1 MSTYNAP
8 QFLTPVRAFSERLAY
23 LRESPTRK
31 IDALRERL
39 RREGRD
45 VIVLSAGQPSIPPP
59 VEVRRRLAELLQEES
74 MELYGYTPSQGIYE
88 LREAVSE
95 DLKRLGGLDVPPDQI
110 TITAGGQAAMFSTL
124 ATIIEPGDE
133 VVLMD
138 PTYFGYKPLVE
149 YFGAKIVRHRTY
161 LENDYQPDVERLKE
175 QITPKTKA
183 LILVSPDNP
192 TGRLLSPE
200 AAKALAD
207 LAVDHDIWLVTD
219 EAYKTMIYEG
229 EHVYLYK
236 LAPEHVISINT
247 FSKDPAIPG
256 WRLGYVYGPKDAVS
270 KIKLVNEEMVYCPP
284 SFAQRMVA
292 IYLKSDVRF
301 KYIKEFV
308 AAYRARRDIVID
320 ALRRYV
326 PDGRFKVPQGSMFV
340 FVDLSKYIADGEAF
354 AQKLLEEYSVALV
367 PGSYFSDVYKAAVR
381 ISFVAERPERLV
393 EGVRRIGEALAK

>member
-1 MSTYNAP
+1 MRT
-8 QFLTPVRAFSERLAY
+8 LSERLVH

-39 RREGRD
+39 KREGRD

-59 VEVRRRLAELLQEES
+59 IEVRRKMAELLQIDS

-88 LREAVSE
+88 LREAISE

-110 TITAGGQAAMFSTL
+110 TVTAGGQAAMFSTL
-124 ATIIEPGDE
+124 AAIIRPGDE

-138 PTYFGYKPLVE
+138 PTYFGYKPLIE
-149 YFGAKIVRHRTY
+149 YFGGRVVRHRVY
-161 LENDYQPDVERLKE
+161 LEEGFQPRVEELKG
-175 QITPKTKA
+175 QISPRTKA
-183 LILVSPDNP
+183 VVLVSPDNP

-207 LAVDHDIWLVTD
+207 LAVDHDFWLVVD

-256 WRLGYVYGPKDAVS
+256 WRLGYVYGPKEVVDKV
-270 KIKLVNEEMVYCPP
+270 KLLNEEMVYCPP
-284 SFAQRMVA
+284 SFAQKMVA
-292 IYLKSDVRF
+292 VYLKSEIRF
-301 KYIKEFV
+301 KYIKEVV
-308 AAYRARRDIVID
+308 AAYKARRDIAVD
-320 ALRRYV
+320 ALKRYV
-326 PDGRFKVPQGSMFV
+326 PEGAFVVPQGSMFV
-340 FVDLSKYIADGEAF
+340 FVDLSKYITDGEAF
-354 AQKLLEEYSVALV
+354 AQRLLEEYSVALV
-367 PGSYFSDVYKAAVR
+367 PGSYFGEAYKAAVR
-381 ISFVAERPERLV
+381 ISFVAEGPERLV
-393 EGVRRIGEALAK
+393 EGIRRMGEALSTYRRP